1 MIKLKKWVNIDIF
14 MYMKFRFLF
23 CFLFVTSILSAQ
35 KYATRSGKTSF
46 IGSEETFEQIK
57 AVNNVSTAIVDS
69 SSGDIAILLFIS
81 AFDFEISLMQEHFN
95 ENYMDSSKY
104 PKATFSG
111 NIQNFSLEELLDSE
125 KDYKILG
132 VLTIRG
138 IEKNVSVSCRLK
150 KISKGLSLK
159 TNFNVSAG
167 DFDIKIPK
175 VVRNKISQ
183 EINITAE
190 YDLFEKL

>member
-1 MIKLKKWVNIDIF
+1 
-14 MYMKFRFLF
+14 MKFRFLF

-111 NIQNFSLEELLDSE
+111 NIQNFSFEKLSDSQKE
-125 KDYKILG
+125 HKIRG

-138 IEKNVSVSCRLK
+138 IEKEITISCHLK
-150 KISKGLSLK
+150 KIKKGLSLK
-159 TNFNVSAG
+159 TNFNLLAS
-167 DFDIKIPK
+167 DFEIKIPK

-190 YDLFEKL
+190 YDLIEKL

>member
-1 MIKLKKWVNIDIF
+1 

-57 AVNNVSTAIVDS
+57 AVNSVSTAIVDS
-69 SSGDIAILLFIS
+69 SSGDIAILLFIG

-111 NIQNFSLEELLDSE
+111 NIQNFSFEELLDSE

-159 TNFNVSAG
+159 TNFNVSAS

-183 EINITAE
+183 EINIIAE

>member
-1 MIKLKKWVNIDIF
+1 M
-14 MYMKFRFLF
+14 
-23 CFLFVTSILSAQ
+23 
-35 KYATRSGKTSF
+35 
-46 IGSEETFEQIK
+46 
-57 AVNNVSTAIVDS
+57 
-69 SSGDIAILLFIS
+69 
-81 AFDFEISLMQEHFN
+81 
-95 ENYMDSSKY
+95 
-104 PKATFSG
+104 
-111 NIQNFSLEELLDSE
+111 DSE

-159 TNFNVSAG
+159 TNFNVLAS
-167 DFDIKIPK
+167 DFGIEIPK

>member
-1 MIKLKKWVNIDIF
+1 MR
-14 MYMKFRFLF
+14 FRFLF
-23 CFLFVTSILSAQ
+23 YFVFLTTLASAQ

-57 AVNNVSTAIVDS
+57 AVNNVSTSIIDS

-111 NIQNFSLEELLDSE
+111 NIQNFSFEKLSDSPKE
-125 KDYKILG
+125 HKIRG
-132 VLTIRG
+132 ILTIRE
-138 IEKNVSVSCRLK
+138 IEKEITISCHLK
-150 KISKGLSLK
+150 KNKKRAVLK
-159 TNFNVSAG
+159 
-167 DFDIKIPK
+167 
-175 VVRNKISQ
+175 NK
-183 EINITAE
+183 
-190 YDLFEKL
+190 F

>member
-57 AVNNVSTAIVDS
+57 AVNSVSTAIVDS
-69 SSGDIAILLFIS
+69 SSGDIAILLFIG

-111 NIQNFSLEELLDSE
+111 NIQNFSFEELLDSE

-159 TNFNVSAG
+159 TNFNVSAS

-183 EINITAE
+183 EINIIAE

>member
-1 MIKLKKWVNIDIF
+1 MR
-14 MYMKFRFLF
+14 FRFLF
-23 CFLFVTSILSAQ
+23 YFVFLTTLVSAQ

-57 AVNNVSTAIVDS
+57 AVNNVSTSIIDS
-69 SSGDIAILLFIS
+69 SNGDIAILLFIS
-81 AFDFEISLMQEHFN
+81 AFDFDISLMQEHFN

-111 NIQNFSLEELLDSE
+111 NIQNFSLKELSDYE
-125 KDYKILG
+125 KEHKILG

-138 IEKNVSVSCRLK
+138 IEKEITVSCHLK
-150 KISKGLSLK
+150 KIKKGLYLK
-159 TNFNVSAG
+159 TNFNVLAS
-167 DFDIKIPK
+167 DFEIKIPK

-190 YDLFEKL
+190 YDLIEKL

>member
-1 MIKLKKWVNIDIF
+1 MR
-14 MYMKFRFLF
+14 FRFLF
-23 CFLFVTSILSAQ
+23 YFLFLTTLASAQ

-111 NIQNFSLEELLDSE
+111 NIQNLSLEELSE
-125 KDYKILG
+125 VEKEHKIIG
-132 VLTIRG
+132 ILTIRG
-138 IEKNVSVSCRLK
+138 IKKSITINCGLK
-150 KISKGLSLK
+150 KISNGLSMK
-159 TNFNVSAG
+159 TNFSVLAS

-175 VVRNKISQ
+175 VVRNKISK

>member
-1 MIKLKKWVNIDIF
+1 MKKILLLA
-14 MYMKFRFLF
+14 FLF
-23 CFLFVTSILSAQ
+23 LSVSIVAQ
-35 KYATRSGKTSF
+35 KYYTKTGKTQFKASVDA
-46 IGSEETFEQIK
+46 FEPIE
-57 AVNNVSTAIVDS
+57 ATNNSTTAIINTA
-69 SSGDIAILLFIS
+69 SGEIASLLFVK
-81 AFDFEISLMQEHFN
+81 AFNFRVALMQEHFN

-159 TNFNVSAG
+159 TNFNVSAS

-183 EINITAE
+183 EINIIAE

>member
-57 AVNNVSTAIVDS
+57 AVNSVSTAIVDS
-69 SSGDIAILLFIS
+69 SSGDIAILLFIG

-111 NIQNFSLEELLDSE
+111 NIQNFSFEELLDSE

-183 EINITAE
+183 EINIIAE

>member
-1 MIKLKKWVNIDIF
+1 MRCRLLF
-14 MYMKFRFLF
+14 YFLF
-23 CFLFVTSILSAQ
+23 LTALVSAQ

-57 AVNNVSTAIVDS
+57 AVNTVSTSIIDS
-69 SSGDIAILLFIS
+69 SSGDIAILLFVS

-111 NIQNFSLEELLDSE
+111 NIQNFSLEELSDYE
-125 KDYKILG
+125 KDHKIHG
-132 VLTIRG
+132 VLTIKG
-138 IEKNVSVSCRLK
+138 VEKEITVSCRLK
-150 KISKGLSLK
+150 KTQKGLSLK
-159 TNFNVSAG
+159 TNFNVLAS

-190 YDLFEKL
+190 YDLIEKL